1 MTPLNLAFSFCVF
14 ASDLFWSNVAQH
26 AKKFDK
32 NILKIWKLEFF
43 FDFSL
48 GMLQETTMRPIFGE
62 DLVDH
67 LNACKRKI
75 AKPLALSIM
84 SLLDGG
90 LTDEGLFRIPTKQI
104 KLDKVKAFMDTNTPL
119 THVLQVKYLN
129 YRVSQQVSDSKIL
142 ILRFSYAKPC
152 CLLANLRLSFKNKP
166 LGENALIHSKN
177 CPKKSYFTRST
188 YNTNSLQSN
197 NKCTHCTNLHAL
209 I

>member
-1 MTPLNLAFSFCVF
+1 
-14 ASDLFWSNVAQH
+14 
-26 AKKFDK
+26 
-32 NILKIWKLEFF
+32 
-43 FDFSL
+43 
-48 GMLQETTMRPIFGE
+48 MLQETTMRPIFGE

-129 YRVSQQVSDSKIL
+129 YRVSQQVPDRQNSNFEIFIHEKNLVVYLPICASVSK
-142 ILRFSYAKPC
+142 
-152 CLLANLRLSFKNKP
+152 
-166 LGENALIHSKN
+166 
-177 CPKKSYFTRST
+177 
-188 YNTNSLQSN
+188 TNR
-197 NKCTHCTNLHAL
+197 
-209 I
+209 

>member
-1 MTPLNLAFSFCVF
+1 
-14 ASDLFWSNVAQH
+14 
-26 AKKFDK
+26 
-32 NILKIWKLEFF
+32 
-43 FDFSL
+43 
-48 GMLQETTMRPIFGE
+48 MRPIFGE

-188 YNTNSLQSN
+188 YNTISLQNN
-197 NKCTHCTNLHAL
+197 NKCTHCTKLHAL

>member
-1 MTPLNLAFSFCVF
+1 
-14 ASDLFWSNVAQH
+14 
-26 AKKFDK
+26 
-32 NILKIWKLEFF
+32 
-43 FDFSL
+43 
-48 GMLQETTMRPIFGE
+48 MRPIFGE

-142 ILRFSYAKPC
+142 ILRFSNTKTLFTCQFAPQFQKQTARGKRFNSQQK
-152 CLLANLRLSFKNKP
+152 L
-166 LGENALIHSKN
+166 
-177 CPKKSYFTRST
+177 PKKVLFHKID
-188 YNTNSLQSN
+188 L
-197 NKCTHCTNLHAL
+197 
-209 I
+209 

>member
-1 MTPLNLAFSFCVF
+1 
-14 ASDLFWSNVAQH
+14 
-26 AKKFDK
+26 
-32 NILKIWKLEFF
+32 
-43 FDFSL
+43 
-48 GMLQETTMRPIFGE
+48 MLQETTMRPIFGE

-129 YRVSQQVSDSKIL
+129 YRVSQQVPDSKIL
-142 ILRFSYAKPC
+142 VLRFSYTKS
-152 CLLANLRLSFKNKP
+152 LLFTCQFAPQFQKQTAREKRFNSQQKL
-166 LGENALIHSKN
+166 
-177 CPKKSYFTRST
+177 PKKVLFHKID
-188 YNTNSLQSN
+188 L
-197 NKCTHCTNLHAL
+197 
-209 I
+209 

>member
-1 MTPLNLAFSFCVF
+1 
-14 ASDLFWSNVAQH
+14 
-26 AKKFDK
+26 
-32 NILKIWKLEFF
+32 
-43 FDFSL
+43 
-48 GMLQETTMRPIFGE
+48 MLQETTMRPIFGE

-129 YRVSQQVSDSKIL
+129 YRVSQFRI
-142 ILRFSYAKPC
+142 AK
-152 CLLANLRLSFKNKP
+152 F
-166 LGENALIHSKN
+166 
-177 CPKKSYFTRST
+177 
-188 YNTNSLQSN
+188 
-197 NKCTHCTNLHAL
+197 
-209 I
+209 

>member
-1 MTPLNLAFSFCVF
+1 
-14 ASDLFWSNVAQH
+14 
-26 AKKFDK
+26 
-32 NILKIWKLEFF
+32 
-43 FDFSL
+43 
-48 GMLQETTMRPIFGE
+48 MRPIFGE

-142 ILRFSYAKPC
+142 ILRFSS
-152 CLLANLRLSFKNKP
+152 LLFTCQFAPQFQKQTARGKRFNSQQIL
-166 LGENALIHSKN
+166 
-177 CPKKSYFTRST
+177 PKKVLFHKID
-188 YNTNSLQSN
+188 L
-197 NKCTHCTNLHAL
+197 
-209 I
+209 